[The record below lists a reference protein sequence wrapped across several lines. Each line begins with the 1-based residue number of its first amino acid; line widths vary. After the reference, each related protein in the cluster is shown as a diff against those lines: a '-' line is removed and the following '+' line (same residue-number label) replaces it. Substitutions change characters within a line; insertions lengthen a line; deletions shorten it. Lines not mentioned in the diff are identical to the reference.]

1 MVREEIQYEFM
12 DLIHLAQDNY
22 QWRNIVNMVIFP
34 INK

>member
-12 DLIHLAQDNY
+12 DLIHLVQDNY
-22 QWRNIVNMVIFP
+22 QWRNTVNMVIFP